1 MWDLIPGPGIMLSHP
16 GVPKDQKIKNKFG
29 EESIKGNSKW
39 SELISVKISHFCK
52 FYKMLTL

>member
-1 MWDLIPGPGIMLSHP
+1 MLSHP